1 MPVGSR
7 SSSSITTIREAIAAS
22 RKKARLNL
30 QDEGMDIDENEEG
43 FEETSMTVELYVPNP
58 NHQLH
63 LLPKYLIYNILE
75 YMVNVIC
82 TELPSL
88 SYL

>member
-1 MPVGSR
+1 
-7 SSSSITTIREAIAAS
+7 
-22 RKKARLNL
+22 
-30 QDEGMDIDENEEG
+30 MDIDEIADENEEG
-43 FEETSMTVELYVPNP
+43 VEETSMTVELYVPNP